1 MTDNNLNLMD
11 AIIVFMNKY
20 SNREIDTSTLISLL
34 TLSNVLG
41 ILTYLNESNKNLEY
55 VTTRNAPDV
64 PQDLNLKDLDV
75 KNLSNVLGSLVGK
88 QGSQKINPMAI
99 INLARVLSSQLAPP
113 SPPEK
118 KETGSEIEEDKKKE
132 KKSM

>member
-1 MTDNNLNLMD
+1 MTDHNSNLMD

-20 SNREIDTSTLISLL
+20 SHREIDTSTLISLL

-55 VTTRNAPDV
+55 VTTGNAPDV
-64 PQDLNLKDLDV
+64 PHDLNLKDLDV

-113 SPPEK
+113 SPPDE
-118 KETGSEIEEDKKKE
+118 KETGSEKEEDKKKE

>member
-55 VTTRNAPDV
+55 VTPGNVPDV

-75 KNLSNVLGSLVGK
+75 KSLSNMLGSLIGK
-88 QGSQKINPMAI
+88 QGAQKINPMTI
-99 INLARVLSSQLAPP
+99 INLAKVLSSQLAPP
-113 SPPEK
+113 SPPGN
-118 KETGSEIEEDKKKE
+118 KETGSEKEEGKKKE